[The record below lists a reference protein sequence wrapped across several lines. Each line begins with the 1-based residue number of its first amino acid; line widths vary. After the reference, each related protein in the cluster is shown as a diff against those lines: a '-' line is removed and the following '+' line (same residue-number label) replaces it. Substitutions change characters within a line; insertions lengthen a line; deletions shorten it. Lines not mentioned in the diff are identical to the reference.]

1 MGSLLV
7 VRQFSWIT
15 AWCRS
20 LAPRFTDPACHDEV
34 MPEKK
39 RREEVLKEAWI
50 GDAVLC
56 LYARQKILRED
67 GRLDGEKYARMTSN
81 RFLASIGEA
90 SEIEAGI
97 GRIFERDG
105 LKAAYLHIEQK
116 LMPVFER
123 QEQNYLKRSTDR
135 SAGVTSLRPRPDGRR
150 PHAIV

>member
-1 MGSLLV
+1 V
-7 VRQFSWIT
+7 
-15 AWCRS
+15 A
-20 LAPRFTDPACHDEV
+20 
-34 MPEKK
+34 EKK

-67 GRLDGEKYARMTSN
+67 GRLDGEKYTRMTSN
-81 RFLASIGEA
+81 RFLASIGEP
-90 SEIEAGI
+90 SEVEAEI

-123 QEQNYLKRSTDR
+123 QEQNYLKRGTDR
-135 SAGVTSLRPRPDGRR
+135 SAGVMRRR
-150 PHAIV
+150 PEADRRRAHAIV